1 MLMLLGS
8 RLCLFE
14 LVEHGL
20 GGDVA
25 GDLLQVGVGF
35 GLDPIR
41 SAIPDTSVTS
51 LVISCSASRLNC
63 RSRSARMAAAAA
75 MRFWLVRTKVDL
87 LQACGDVPFSKKA
100 SETGTAIHVEPF
112 TQPS

>member
-1 MLMLLGS
+1 MLLGS

-63 RSRSARMAAAAA
+63 RSSARLAAAAA

-100 SETGTAIHVEPF
+100 SETGTAIRVEPF

>member
-35 GLDPIR
+35 GLDPHPVGDPR
-41 SAIPDTSVTS
+41 HQRDEP
-51 LVISCSASRLNC
+51 VISCSASRLNC
-63 RSRSARMAAAAA
+63 RSRSARLAAAAA

>member
-8 RLCLFE
+8 RLSLFE

-35 GLDPIR
+35 GLDPHPVGDPR
-41 SAIPDTSVTS
+41 HQRDEPGD
-51 LVISCSASRLNC
+51 LVLREQAQLQV
-63 RSRSARMAAAAA
+63 RSARLAAAAA
-75 MRFWLVRTKVDL
+75 MGFWLVRTKVDL
-87 LQACGDVPFSKKA
+87 LQACGDVPFSKKRQKR
-100 SETGTAIHVEPF
+100 EP
-112 TQPS
+112 PST

>member
-1 MLMLLGS
+1 MLLGS

-35 GLDPIR
+35 GLDPHPVGNPR
-41 SAIPDTSVTS
+41 HQRDKPGD
-51 LVISCSASRLNC
+51 LVLREQAQLQVEVRPQG
-63 RSRSARMAAAAA
+63 RRAAAL
-75 MRFWLVRTKVDL
+75 RFWLVRTKVDL
-87 LQACGDVPFSKKA
+87 LQACEDVPFSKKA

-112 TQPS
+112 TQSS

>member
-25 GDLLQVGVGF
+25 GDLLQVGVGL
-35 GLDPIR
+35 GLDSHPVGDLR
-41 SAIPDTSVTS
+41 HQRDEPGD
-51 LVISCSASRLNC
+51 LVLGEQAQ
-63 RSRSARMAAAAA
+63 MQVE
-75 MRFWLVRTKVDL
+75 VRPV
-87 LQACGDVPFSKKA
+87 A
-100 SETGTAIHVEPF
+100 SETGTVIHVEPF